1 MSHDRVRKLLLGA
14 VSAGYNGYQPPPNIA
29 EAVLNGD
36 CRMTI
41 EQLGFDSLAW
51 LEFCISVEIQSGQ
64 EITPADITKMRYIFE
79 IENWLRARL

>member
-1 MSHDRVRKLLLGA
+1 
-14 VSAGYNGYQPPPNIA
+14 
-29 EAVLNGD
+29 
-36 CRMTI
+36 MTI